1 MKLYETKLDPIY
13 GLKPI
18 TIRGRR
24 YDASKSELIRV
35 DGDVGYYR
43 EVYVKKNGECW
54 MHIKIAAIG
63 DYIALLPDV
72 NVDAIRN
79 LKK

>member
-1 MKLYETKLDPIY
+1 MKLYETKLDPIF

-18 TIRGRR
+18 TIKGRR

-43 EVYVKKNGECW
+43 EVYVKKNGEYW

-63 DYIALLPDV
+63 DYIAPLTGID
-72 NVDAIRN
+72 DSIRN
-79 LKK
+79 IKK